1 MDSCDLRSEL
11 TKTTDE
17 IDEPP
22 PRLSISAAIGVLD
35 FKQCDIR
42 IPGILLKDGPVSR
55 SMLFEDHSL
64 NVGSP
69 RFCRFNRCS
78 YRENRAPNRRL
89 IQVRSDERRVG
100 KECVSTCRSQWSPY
114 NKK

>member
-35 FKQCDIR
+35 FKQSDIR

-55 SMLFEDHSL
+55 SMLLEYHQLHVRSTR
-64 NVGSP
+64 V
-69 RFCRFNRCS
+69 CRFNRDS
-78 YRENRAPNRRL
+78 YQENRAPNRRAADHTSEL
-89 IQVRSDERRVG
+89 Q
-100 KECVSTCRSQWSPY
+100 TL
-114 NKK
+114 N